1 MLNRYSCIGH
11 LGADATVRTLESGAT
26 VIGFSLAITEKWK
39 DQQGNMQ
46 ERTDWVNCSIWKQP
60 GQSTALAPYLRK
72 GGKVYVEGKPS
83 ARTYKTEAGDAKA
96 SLELRVDRVELLS
109 ASGQQGQAAQPQAAA
124 PQQQAYAP
132 VTQQAIQQQNAGYV
146 APQWA
151 GSVMPGGHE
160 DDLPF

>member
-1 MLNRYSCIGH
+1 MLNRYQAIGH

-39 DQQGNMQ
+39 DQQGNQM
-46 ERTDWVNCSIWKQP
+46 ERTDWVNCSIWRQP
-60 GQSTALAPYLRK
+60 GQSTAIGQYLRK
-72 GGKVYVEGKPS
+72 GGKVYVEGKPT
-83 ARTYKTEAGDAKA
+83 ARAYKTDAGEARA

-109 ASGQQGQAAQPQAAA
+109 ASGQQGQAAPQPQA
-124 PQQQAYAP
+124 QQAYAP

-146 APQWA
+146 PPQWT